1 MEGFI
6 TERQEPDGRIRR
18 KGEMKLPH
26 RKSDQ
31 SFWVIIILLTY
42 EDNSC
47 KTHLTTIQTG
57 DLPVANKSK
66 EACLSHQLYSAA
78 R

>member
-26 RKSDQ
+26 RKSDHQ
-31 SFWVIIILLTY
+31 S
-42 EDNSC
+42 EA
-47 KTHLTTIQTG
+47 QT
-57 DLPVANKSK
+57 
-66 EACLSHQLYSAA
+66 QY
-78 R
+78 